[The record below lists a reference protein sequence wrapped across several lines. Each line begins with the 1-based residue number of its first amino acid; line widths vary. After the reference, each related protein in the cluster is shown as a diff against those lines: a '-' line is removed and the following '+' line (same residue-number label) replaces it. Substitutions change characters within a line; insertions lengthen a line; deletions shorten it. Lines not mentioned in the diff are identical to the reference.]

1 MRLEL
6 DRGLTEE
13 AFALAEDIAS
23 PVVEFAR
30 AHTTVAI
37 ERTVARLFGVD
48 GVDELGVPLPNVLV
62 DALGTRLGEGLAL
75 PLAQSCVDSG
85 RSPQQVAEAVAAGEP
100 LGESSTSEAREL
112 AFRLAAEG
120 DRRIVRRRGERD
132 AMVAAHGDPPTP
144 WVYVIVAT
152 GDIHEDARQA
162 QAAARAGADVI
173 AVIRSTAQSLL
184 DYVPY
189 GETTEGFGG
198 TYATQANFRLVRAA
212 LDEVV
217 PEVGRYVRLTNYASG
232 LCMPE
237 IAACGALERL
247 DMMLNDSMYGIL
259 FRDINPQRTFCDQ
272 YVSRMINGRAGV
284 IINTGEDNYLTTSP
298 GHESGHTVVASNFI
312 NRALALAA
320 GIPEGQIGLG
330 HAFEIDPDRPGQL
343 MEEWAIAL
351 LIRELFPD
359 CPIKYMPP
367 TKHVTGDIFR
377 TQSLGTMFN
386 LVGVATGQHIQLL
399 SILTEAVHTPF
410 LADRLLA
417 IQDARRVFDAARP
430 LRESLQAVPGGPLDR
445 RSAAVLA
452 QTVGLLREVA
462 GVGMFDAIE
471 RGWFADTPRRRDG
484 GRGLEGVAERAPGY
498 HNPFL
503 ELWEPQL
510 AAWSAGGADG

>member
-1 MRLEL
+1 MKLDL

-13 AFALAEDIAS
+13 AFDLAGRIAR
-23 PVVEFAR
+23 PVVEFAKG
-30 AHTTVAI
+30 HTTVAI
-37 ERTVARLFGVD
+37 ERTVVRLFGVD
-48 GVDELGVPLPNVLV
+48 GVDDLGVPLPNVVV
-62 DALGTRLGEGLAL
+62 DALGPRLGEGVAL
-75 PLAQSCVDSG
+75 PLAQLCVDTG
-85 RSPQQVAEAVAAGEP
+85 RSPQQVAESIAAGE
-100 LGESSTSEAREL
+100 GEVSESRHSAEAWEL
-112 AFRLAAEG
+112 AARLAVEG
-120 DRRIVRRRGERD
+120 DARIAERRAERD
-132 AMVAAHGDPPTP
+132 ELVARYGDPPTP
-144 WVYVIVAT
+144 WLYVIVAT
-152 GDIHEDARQA
+152 GNIHEDARQA

-217 PEVGRYVRLTNYASG
+217 EELGRYVRLTNYASG

-272 YVSRMINGRAGV
+272 YVSRMINGRAGIV
-284 IINTGEDNYLTTSP
+284 INTGEDNYLTTAP
-298 GHESGHTVVASNFI
+298 GHEAGHTVVASNFV
-312 NRALALAA
+312 NRALALEA
-320 GIPEGQIGLG
+320 GIPECQIGLG

-351 LIRELFPD
+351 LIRQLFPG
-359 CPIKYMPP
+359 CPLKYMPP

-377 TQSLGTMFN
+377 TQSLGTLFN
-386 LVGVATGQHIQLL
+386 LIGVATGQHIQLL

-410 LADRLLA
+410 LSDRMLA
-417 IQDARRVFDAARP
+417 IQDARRVFDSARP
-430 LRESLQAVPGGPLDR
+430 LRDSLQAVPGGPLEQR
-445 RSAAVLA
+445 AGVVLRD
-452 QTVGLLREVA
+452 TVELLRQVA
-462 GVGMFDAIE
+462 GVGMFAAIE
-471 RGWFADTPRRRDG
+471 QGWFADTPRRADG
-484 GRGLEGVAERAPGY
+484 GRGLEGVAERDPGY

-510 AAWSAGGADG
+510 RRWAAA

>member
-6 DRGLTEE
+6 DRRLTEE

-62 DALGTRLGEGLAL
+62 DALGPRLGEGLAL

-152 GDIHEDARQA
+152 GVIHEDARQA

>member
-1 MRLEL
+1 MRLDL
-6 DRGLTEE
+6 DSALTEE
-13 AFALAEDIAS
+13 AFALADSIAA
-23 PVVEFAR
+23 PVMEFALG
-30 AHTTVAI
+30 HTTVAI

-62 DALGTRLGEGLAL
+62 DALGPALPGGLAL
-75 PLAQSCVDSG
+75 PLAQACID
-85 RSPQQVAEAVAAGEP
+85 RNASPQQVAEAVAAGDAT
-100 LGESSTSEAREL
+100 LGSDPVVAAEAREL
-112 AFRLAAEG
+112 VVRLALEADG
-120 DRRIVRRRGERD
+120 RILAQRARRD
-132 AMVAAHGDPPTP
+132 ALVEEHGDPPTP
-144 WVYVIVAT
+144 WLYVIVAT
-152 GDIHEDARQA
+152 GNIHEDARQA
-162 QAAARAGADVI
+162 QAAARAGADVV

-198 TYATQANFRLVRAA
+198 TFATQANFRCVRAA
-212 LDEVV
+212 LDEVM
-217 PEVGRYVRLTNYASG
+217 PELGRYLRLTNYASG

-259 FRDINPQRTFCDQ
+259 FRDINPERTFCDQ
-272 YVSRMINGRAGV
+272 YVSRMINGRAGI
-284 IINTGEDNYLTTSP
+284 IINTGEDNYLTTAAA
-298 GHESGHTVVASNFI
+298 HEAGHTVVASTLV

-320 GIPEGQIGLG
+320 GIPEAQIGLG

-343 MEEWAIAL
+343 VDEWALAL

-377 TQSLGTMFN
+377 THAIGSMFN

-417 IQDARRVFDAARP
+417 IQDARRVFEAARP
-430 LRESLQAVPGGPLDR
+430 LRDSLAPVPGGPLER
-445 RSAAVLA
+445 RAGEVLRDAVEF
-452 QTVGLLREVA
+452 LRRIDD
-462 GVGMFDAIE
+462 VGMFGAIAQ
-471 RGWFADTPRRRDG
+471 GWFADTARPRDG
-484 GRGLEGVAERAPGY
+484 GRGREGVAERGPGY
-498 HNPFL
+498 MNPFL
-503 ELWEPQL
+503 EMWEPQL
-510 AAWSAGGADG
+510 AGWARG

>member
-6 DRGLTEE
+6 DRRLTEE
-13 AFALAEDIAS
+13 AFALAEAIAS

-30 AHTTVAI
+30 ARTTVAI

-62 DALGTRLGEGLAL
+62 DALGPRLGEGLAL

-284 IINTGEDNYLTTSP
+284 IINTGEDNCLTTSP

-498 HNPFL
+498 HNPVL

>member
-1 MRLEL
+1 MRLDL
-6 DRGLTEE
+6 NSALTEE
-13 AFALAEDIAS
+13 AFALADSIAA
-23 PVVEFAR
+23 PVMEFALG
-30 AHTTVAI
+30 HTTVAI

-48 GVDELGVPLPNVLV
+48 GVDDLGVPLPNVLV
-62 DALGTRLGEGLAL
+62 DALGLALPGGLAL
-75 PLAQSCVDSG
+75 PLAQACID
-85 RSPQQVAEAVAAGEP
+85 RQASPQQVADAVADGDATLGSDPVVAG
-100 LGESSTSEAREL
+100 EAREL
-112 AFRLAAEG
+112 AAGLAREADERILAQRARRDRLIE
-120 DRRIVRRRGERD
+120 E
-132 AMVAAHGDPPTP
+132 HGDPETP
-144 WVYVIVAT
+144 WLYVIVAT
-152 GDIHEDARQA
+152 GNIHEDARQA

-198 TYATQANFRLVRAA
+198 TFATQANFRCVRAA
-212 LDEVV
+212 LDEVMA
-217 PEVGRYVRLTNYASG
+217 ELGRYVRLTNYASG

-259 FRDINPQRTFCDQ
+259 FRDINPERTFCDQ
-272 YVSRMINGRAGV
+272 YVSRMLNGRAG
-284 IINTGEDNYLTTSP
+284 IMINTGEDNYLTTAAA
-298 GHESGHTVVASNFI
+298 HEAGHTVVASTLV

-320 GIPEGQIGLG
+320 GIPEAQIGLG
-330 HAFEIDPDRPGQL
+330 HAFEIDPDRPGQIVD
-343 MEEWAIAL
+343 EWALAL

-377 TQSLGTMFN
+377 THAIGSMFN

-417 IQDARRVFDAARP
+417 IQDARRVFEAARP
-430 LRESLQAVPGGPLDR
+430 LRDSLAPVPGGPLEQRAHEVLRNAVEFLR
-445 RSAAVLA
+445 RIDD
-452 QTVGLLREVA
+452 
-462 GVGMFDAIE
+462 VGMFDAIAQ
-471 RGWFADTPRRRDG
+471 GWFADTTRPRDG
-484 GRGLEGVAERAPGY
+484 GRGREGVAERGLGY
-498 HNPFL
+498 MNPFL

-510 AAWSAGGADG
+510 AGWARG

>member
-62 DALGTRLGEGLAL
+62 DALGPRLGEGLAL

>member
-1 MRLEL
+1 MRLDL
-6 DRGLTEE
+6 DGALTEE
-13 AFALAEDIAS
+13 AFALADSIAA
-23 PVVEFAR
+23 PVMEFALG
-30 AHTTVAI
+30 HTTVAI
-37 ERTVARLFGVD
+37 ERTVARLFEVD

-62 DALGTRLGEGLAL
+62 DALGPALPGGLAL
-75 PLAQSCVDSG
+75 PLAQACING
-85 RSPQQVAEAVAAGEP
+85 NASPQQVAEAVAAGDEK
-100 LGESSTSEAREL
+100 LGSDPVFSAEAREL
-112 AFRLAAEG
+112 AVRLAQGADE
-120 DRRIVRRRGERD
+120 RILAQRARRD
-132 AMVAAHGDPPTP
+132 ALVEEHGDPPTP
-144 WVYVIVAT
+144 WLYVIVAT
-152 GDIHEDARQA
+152 GNIHEDARQA
-162 QAAARAGADVI
+162 QAAARAGADVV

-198 TYATQANFRLVRAA
+198 TFATQANFHCVRAA
-212 LDEVV
+212 LDEVM
-217 PEVGRYVRLTNYASG
+217 PELGRYLRLTNYASG

-259 FRDINPQRTFCDQ
+259 FRDINPERTFCDQ
-272 YVSRMINGRAGV
+272 YVSRMINGRAGI
-284 IINTGEDNYLTTSP
+284 IINTGEDNYLTTAAA
-298 GHESGHTVVASNFI
+298 HEAGHTVVASTLV

-320 GIPEGQIGLG
+320 GIPAAQIGLG

-343 MEEWAIAL
+343 VDEWALAL

-377 TQSLGTMFN
+377 THAIGSMFN

-417 IQDARRVFDAARP
+417 IQDARRVFEAARP
-430 LRESLQAVPGGPLDR
+430 LRDSLAPVPGGPLEQRAGEVLRDAVEFLR
-445 RSAAVLA
+445 RIDD
-452 QTVGLLREVA
+452 
-462 GVGMFDAIE
+462 VGMFGAIAQ
-471 RGWFADTPRRRDG
+471 GWFADTARPRDG
-484 GRGLEGVAERAPGY
+484 GRGREGVAERGPGY
-498 HNPFL
+498 MNPFL

-510 AAWSAGGADG
+510 SGWARG

>member
-62 DALGTRLGEGLAL
+62 DALGPRLGEGLAL
-75 PLAQSCVDSG
+75 PLAQSCVDAG

-100 LGESSTSEAREL
+100 LGESRTSEAREL

>member
-13 AFALAEDIAS
+13 AFALAEAIAS

-62 DALGTRLGEGLAL
+62 DALGPRLGEGLAL

-85 RSPQQVAEAVAAGEP
+85 RSPQHVAEAVAAGEP
-100 LGESSTSEAREL
+100 LGKSSTSEAREL

>member
-1 MRLEL
+1 MRLDL
-6 DRGLTEE
+6 DSALTEE
-13 AFALAEDIAS
+13 AFALADSIAA
-23 PVVEFAR
+23 PVMEFALG
-30 AHTTVAI
+30 HTTVAI

-62 DALGTRLGEGLAL
+62 DALGPGLSGGLAL
-75 PLAQSCVDSG
+75 PLAQACID
-85 RSPQQVAEAVAAGEP
+85 RNASPQQVAEALAAGDATLGSDPDVAA
-100 LGESSTSEAREL
+100 TEL
-112 AFRLAAEG
+112 VVRLALEADE
-120 DRRIVRRRGERD
+120 RILAQRARRD
-132 AMVAAHGDPPTP
+132 ALVEEHGDPPTP
-144 WVYVIVAT
+144 WLYVIVAT
-152 GDIHEDARQA
+152 GNIHEDARQA
-162 QAAARAGADVI
+162 QAAARAGADVV

-198 TYATQANFRLVRAA
+198 TFATQANFRCVRAA
-212 LDEVV
+212 LDEVM
-217 PEVGRYVRLTNYASG
+217 PELGRYLRLTNYASG

-259 FRDINPQRTFCDQ
+259 FRDINPERTFCDQ
-272 YVSRMINGRAGV
+272 YVSRMINGRAGI
-284 IINTGEDNYLTTSP
+284 IINTGEDNYLTTAAA
-298 GHESGHTVVASNFI
+298 HEAGHTVVASTLV

-320 GIPEGQIGLG
+320 GIPEAQIGLG

-343 MEEWAIAL
+343 VDEWALAL

-377 TQSLGTMFN
+377 THAIGSMFN

-417 IQDARRVFDAARP
+417 IQDARRVFEAARP
-430 LRESLQAVPGGPLDR
+430 LRDSLAPVPGGPLELRAGEVLRDAVEFLR
-445 RSAAVLA
+445 RIDD
-452 QTVGLLREVA
+452 
-462 GVGMFDAIE
+462 VGMFGAIAQ
-471 RGWFADTPRRRDG
+471 GWFADTARRRDG
-484 GRGLEGVAERAPGY
+484 GRGREGVAERGPGY
-498 HNPFL
+498 MNPFL

-510 AAWSAGGADG
+510 AGWARG

>member
-13 AFALAEDIAS
+13 AFALAEAIAS

-62 DALGTRLGEGLAL
+62 DALGPRLGEGLAL

-85 RSPQQVAEAVAAGEP
+85 RSPQHVAEAVAAGEP

-259 FRDINPQRTFCDQ
+259 FRDINPQRTFSDQ

>member
-13 AFALAEDIAS
+13 AFALAEAIAS

-62 DALGTRLGEGLAL
+62 DALGPRLGEGLAL
-75 PLAQSCVDSG
+75 PLAQSCADAG

-132 AMVAAHGDPPTP
+132 AMGAAHGDPPTP